1 MPTGWARRFAGL
13 GWWSI
18 AIALASPASAV
29 ELQFLTHRLAPFT
42 IDAAGPP
49 RGLAVDL
56 VTELMRRTG
65 DTGAITVTSFAR
77 VLEAVRMKTNVVG
90 FVIARTPEREVT
102 MQWVGPLAVSGVY
115 VYKKAGSPVRL
126 RTLDDL
132 RRLDVV
138 AVQLGNA
145 DDTYLTKLGFTNLT
159 RPYRQIDTL
168 ALVLNGRAAATPIS
182 ELVFPSLVAEATLPR
197 MEFER
202 TEVKLYDSRVFLGFS
217 KHIDAAV
224 IASWSAALEALRTSG
239 RYDQIV
245 AAYQPVN

>member
-1 MPTGWARRFAGL
+1 L
-13 GWWSI
+13 I
-18 AIALASPASAV
+18 ASALASPAPAT

-42 IDAAGPP
+42 VDQGGSP

-56 VTELMRRTG
+56 VTELMQRTG
-65 DTGAITVTSFAR
+65 DTGTIKVTSFAR
-77 VLEAVRMKTNVVG
+77 LLEAVRMQTNVVG

-102 MQWVGPLAVSGVY
+102 MQWVGPIAVSGVY
-115 VYKKAGSPVRL
+115 VYQKAGAPL
-126 RTLDDL
+126 RPHTLDDL

-159 RPYRQIDTL
+159 RPYRQLDTL
-168 ALVLNGRAAATPIS
+168 ALVHNGRAAATPVS
-182 ELVFPSLVAEATLPR
+182 ELVFPSLVAEAALPR
-197 MEFER
+197 KDFER
-202 TEVKLYDSRVFLGFS
+202 TDIKLYDSRLFLGFS
-217 KHIDAAV
+217 KHVDAAV
-224 IASWSAALEALRTSG
+224 IASWSAALAALRSSG